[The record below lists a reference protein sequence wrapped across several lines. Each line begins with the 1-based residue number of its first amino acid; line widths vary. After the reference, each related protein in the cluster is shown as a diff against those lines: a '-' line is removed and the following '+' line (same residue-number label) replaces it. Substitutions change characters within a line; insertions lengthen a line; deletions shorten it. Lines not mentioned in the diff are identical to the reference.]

1 MIRKESFH
9 FCTFSNKQ
17 MQILRWWREK
27 SPYHDYDGIIADGA
41 IRSGKTLSMS
51 LSFVMWAM
59 DSFDAQQFGL
69 CGKSIGSLRRNVING
84 LVKILPI
91 LGYRVQDKRSENCL
105 VITWQ
110 GKLNHF
116 YMFGG
121 KDESSQDIIQG
132 ITLAGILLDEVVL
145 MPESFVN
152 QATSRCSVEGAKLW
166 FNCNPSSRM
175 HFFKLNWI
183 NQYKNKRLLYLHF
196 TMDDNLSLSEK
207 TKERYRNMY
216 VGTFYR
222 RYILGEWV
230 SADGLIYD
238 MWSDENRYDDNDA
251 KWIELYRE
259 KWKCKRYI
267 ACDYGTTNP
276 MVFLDVYDDGDTFW
290 IDNEYYYDSRKTQRQ
305 KTDSEY
311 ANDFEAFVGHD
322 LSVEVVLDPSAESFR
337 VELTNRGYRVHKAN
351 NDVLDGIRYMS
362 TFIRK
367 RKLRVNQSRCVAFL
381 REIEAYIW
389 DEKAVQR
396 GEEKPVKVGD
406 HAMDACRY
414 LLRTVVNRWRLAM

>member
-251 KWIELYRE
+251 KWIEVYRE
-259 KWKCKRYI
+259 KWRCKRYI
-267 ACDYGTTNP
+267 ACDYGTTIRWCFSTSTMMAIHSGLTTSIITTAAKPNDKKQTAN
-276 MVFLDVYDDGDTFW
+276 MRMILKRLSGAILASRLFLTHPLNLF
-290 IDNEYYYDSRKTQRQ
+290 
-305 KTDSEY
+305 
-311 ANDFEAFVGHD
+311 A
-322 LSVEVVLDPSAESFR
+322 
-337 VELTNRGYRVHKAN
+337 
-351 NDVLDGIRYMS
+351 
-362 TFIRK
+362 
-367 RKLRVNQSRCVAFL
+367 
-381 REIEAYIW
+381 
-389 DEKAVQR
+389 
-396 GEEKPVKVGD
+396 
-406 HAMDACRY
+406 
-414 LLRTVVNRWRLAM
+414 

>member
-1 MIRKESFH
+1 MKAALFKFRP
-9 FCTFSNKQ
+9 FSNKQ
-17 MQILRWWREK
+17 MQILRWWKEK

-59 DSFDAQQFGL
+59 YTFNGEQFGL
-69 CGKSIGSLRRNVING
+69 CGKSIGSLRRNVINP
-84 LVKILPI
+84 LVKMLPL
-91 LGYRVQDKRSENCL
+91 LGYHAQDKRSENCL
-105 VITWQ
+105 IISWR
-110 GKLNHF
+110 GKTNSF
-116 YMFGG
+116 FMFGG

-166 FNCNPSSRM
+166 FNCNPGNRM
-175 HFFKLNWI
+175 HFFKLQWI
-183 NQYKNKRLLYLHF
+183 NQYKRKRLLYLHF

-207 TKERYRNMY
+207 TKSRYRNMY

-238 MWSDENRYDDNDA
+238 MWSDENTFADDDKA
-251 KWIELYRE
+251 WVEVCKE
-259 KWKCKRYI
+259 KWKCRRFI

-290 IDNEYYYDSRKTQRQ
+290 IENEYYYDSRKHQQQ

-311 ANDFEAFVGHD
+311 ANDFEEFVGHD
-322 LSVEVVLDPSAESFR
+322 MSVEVILDPSAESFR
-337 VELTNRGYRVHKAN
+337 VELMNRGYRVRGAN

-367 RKLRVNQSRCVAFL
+367 RKLRVRKDGCPAFR

>member
-1 MIRKESFH
+1 
-9 FCTFSNKQ
+9 
-17 MQILRWWREK
+17 
-27 SPYHDYDGIIADGA
+27 
-41 IRSGKTLSMS
+41 
-51 LSFVMWAM
+51 
-59 DSFDAQQFGL
+59 
-69 CGKSIGSLRRNVING
+69 
-84 LVKILPI
+84 
-91 LGYRVQDKRSENCL
+91 
-105 VITWQ
+105 
-110 GKLNHF
+110 
-116 YMFGG
+116 
-121 KDESSQDIIQG
+121 
-132 ITLAGILLDEVVL
+132 
-145 MPESFVN
+145 
-152 QATSRCSVEGAKLW
+152 
-166 FNCNPSSRM
+166 M

-251 KWIELYRE
+251 KWIEVYRE
-259 KWKCKRYI
+259 KWRCKRYI

-311 ANDFEAFVGHD
+311 ANDFEAFVGRD

-337 VELTNRGYRVHKAN
+337 IELTNRGYRVHKAN